1 MVSAVQPLAERWDD
15 LAADRLA
22 PVLDRSP
29 EGVALL
35 EHGSVI
41 YANPAFAALAGTPGP
56 GALLGKPLASFRPE
70 FDFGC
75 FPGDNQPAQTCSRHP
90 VCEFDR
96 LGLDGTPV
104 RVEAS
109 CTPFPWEGRELLI
122 VNLRDVSE
130 RERRRALYES
140 ACRIR
145 SIFHSMAIGIAQ
157 CSRDGRIVESN
168 PAIERLLGYSH
179 EGLHGRFLQDL
190 FPEDIT
196 DRYLRLFDQSGNQ
209 LPQTYQADHRFVG
222 NENGERWVRFTASLV
237 QGVDQDEPTLLVIV
251 DEITEYKLSERR
263 LRDAQKMEVIGR
275 LVGGVAHD
283 FNNLLTGIML
293 YCDLLSAGLR
303 KNVRMRHHAEEIRM
317 AGEQGAALVQ
327 QLLAIA
333 RQQVVE
339 PRVFCVNAKI
349 VEMREM
355 LSRLIGENID
365 LQTELEPALGNVRLD
380 PGQFQQIL
388 LNLVLN
394 ARDAMPG
401 GGRILV
407 RTENC
412 EYQLAGTAPV
422 GPLPAVRLTLTDQ
435 GCGMSA
441 ETRSH
446 LFEPFFTTKSAGRGN
461 GLGLATLHEIV
472 QSAGGAIQVESEVD
486 RGTTFRITLPRVPQA
501 PQSAIPEFHYSPH
514 ATNETILVLEDNVT
528 VRQAACRVLRDCG
541 YAVLEAGTGP
551 EVLAQA
557 DAHDGAI
564 DLLLADLALP
574 GMSGRFVARRL
585 RATRPELVCLYMSG
599 YDPQARLHPDEFE
612 SVVHFQKP
620 FTGAVLLQKVRE
632 ILEARTSAPLRN
644 ESEQNHDDC

>member
-15 LAADRLA
+15 LAADRFA

-35 EHGSVI
+35 EHGRVI
-41 YANPAFAALAGTPGP
+41 YANPAFAVLAGNPGP
-56 GALLGKPLASFRPE
+56 EALLGKPLASILPE
-70 FDFGC
+70 LDCGC
-75 FPGDNQPAQTCSRHP
+75 FPRDNHPPQTWGRHP

-96 LGLDGTPV
+96 HGIDGISL
-104 RVEAS
+104 RVEAL
-109 CTPFPWEGRELLI
+109 CTPFPWEGRNLLI

-130 RERRRALYES
+130 RERRRALNES
-140 ACRIR
+140 VCRMR

-157 CSRDGRIVESN
+157 CSREGRIVESN

-179 EGLHGRFLQDL
+179 EELHGLLLQDF

-209 LPQTYQADHRFVG
+209 PLQTYQADHRFVSK
-222 NENGERWVRFTASLV
+222 ENGEGWVRFTGSLV
-237 QGVDQDEPTLLVIV
+237 PGVNQDEPTLLAIV
-251 DEITEYKLSERR
+251 DEITEYKHSERR

-275 LVGGVAHD
+275 LVGRIAHD
-283 FNNLLTGIML
+283 FNNLLTGIMV
-293 YCDLLSAGLR
+293 YCDLLSAGLGE
-303 KNVRMRHHAEEIRM
+303 NARMQHHAEEIRM
-317 AGEQGAALVQ
+317 AGEQGATVVQ

-339 PRVFCVNAKI
+339 PRIFCVNTKI
-349 VEMREM
+349 ADRREM

-365 LQTELEPALGNVRLD
+365 LQTESEPALGNVRLD

-401 GGRILV
+401 GGQILV

-412 EYQLAGTAPV
+412 EFQLAGTAPA
-422 GPLPAVRLTLTDQ
+422 GPVPTVRLTVADQ

-472 QSAGGAIQVESEVD
+472 QSAGGSIEVESEVD
-486 RGTTFRITLPRVPQA
+486 RGTTFRVALPRVPQM
-501 PQSAIPEFHYSPH
+501 PQSDVPEFHYSPH

-528 VRQAACRVLRDCG
+528 VRQAACGVLRDCG
-541 YAVLEAGTGP
+541 YAILEAGTGP
-551 EVLAQA
+551 EALAQA
-557 DAHDGAI
+557 DAHEGAI

-585 RATRPELVCLYMSG
+585 RATRPELLCLYMSA

>member
-1 MVSAVQPLAERWDD
+1 MVSAVQPLAEHWDD
-15 LAADRLA
+15 LAAERFA

-41 YANPAFAALAGTPGP
+41 YANAAFAALAGTLGP
-56 GALLGKPLASFRPE
+56 EAILGKPLASIRPE
-70 FDFGC
+70 FDSGR
-75 FPGDNQPAQTCSRHP
+75 FPRDNYPAQTCGAHLI
-90 VCEFDR
+90 CEFDR
-96 LGLDGTPV
+96 PGLNGTFV

-109 CTPFPWEGRELLI
+109 RTPFPFEGRNLLI
-122 VNLRDVSE
+122 VTLRDVSE
-130 RERRRALYES
+130 RERGRAQS
-140 ACRIR
+140 AGGMR

-168 PAIERLLGYSH
+168 PAIERLLGCSH
-179 EGLHGRFLQDL
+179 EELHGHLLQNF
-190 FPEDIT
+190 FPEDIA
-196 DRYLRLFDQSGNQ
+196 DRYLQLFDQSGSQ
-209 LPQTYQADHRFVG
+209 PPQTYQADHRFV
-222 NENGERWVRFTASLV
+222 NKANGEGWVRFTASLAP
-237 QGVDQDEPTLLVIV
+237 GADQDQPTLLVIV
-251 DEITEYKLSERR
+251 DEITEYKRSERR
-263 LRDAQKMEVIGR
+263 LRDAQKMEAIGR

-293 YCDLLSAGLR
+293 YCDLLSAGLSE
-303 KNVRMRHHAEEIRM
+303 NVRMLHHAEEIRL
-317 AGEQGAALVQ
+317 AGEQGAALIQ

-339 PRVFCVNAKI
+339 PRIFCLNTKI
-349 VEMREM
+349 ADTREM
-355 LSRLIGENID
+355 LGRLIGENID
-365 LQTELEPALGNVRLD
+365 LQTELEPALGDVRLD

-401 GGRILV
+401 GGQILV

-412 EYQLAGTAPV
+412 EFELAGTAPV
-422 GPLPAVRLTLTDQ
+422 RPIPGVRLTVADQ

-472 QSAGGAIQVESEVD
+472 QSAGGNIEVDSEVG
-486 RGTTFRITLPRVPQA
+486 RGTTFRVSLPRVPKL

-514 ATNETILVLEDNVT
+514 ATTETILVLEDNVT
-528 VRQAACRVLRDCG
+528 VRQAVCGVLRDCG
-541 YAVLEAGTGP
+541 YEILEAGTGP
-551 EVLAQA
+551 EALAQA
-557 DAHDGAI
+557 DAHDGVI

-585 RATRPELVCLYMSG
+585 RATHPKLLCLYMSG

-612 SVVHFQKP
+612 SVVQFQKP
-620 FTGAVLLQKVRE
+620 FTGAVLLQRVRE
-632 ILEARTSAPLRN
+632 ILDARTSALARN
-644 ESEQNHDDC
+644 EGEKSHDNR